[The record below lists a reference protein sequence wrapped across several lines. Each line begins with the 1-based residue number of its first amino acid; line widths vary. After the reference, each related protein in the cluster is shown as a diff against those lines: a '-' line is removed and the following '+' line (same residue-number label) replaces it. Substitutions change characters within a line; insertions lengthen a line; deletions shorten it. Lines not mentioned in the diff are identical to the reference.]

1 MPLLP
6 LAARQGSQ
14 APGVPRPRGSVGQL
28 STIGEVGAEAELE
41 ERQKEADKEK
51 EEYGVRKIRFEDY
64 HSKTE
69 SQKKE

>member
-6 LAARQGSQ
+6 LAAKQGSR
-14 APGVPRPRGSVGQL
+14 APGVPHGSVSQL

-41 ERQKEADKEK
+41 ERQKKAEKEK

-64 HSKTE
+64 HSKPE
-69 SQKKE
+69 NKKKE